1 VIKTI
6 LRKTSIKR
14 KLILLMMLTSVIVLV
29 MTALPLV
36 VNDVTE
42 FRSEEQQKMTALAE
56 IISKNTAAAVMF
68 SDRKAAEV
76 TLAGLSI
83 NPHVISAYV
92 VTSDGAVF
100 AKYHNS
106 RHSGMG
112 KARDEKSIEK
122 IIREARTGSSVS
134 AQEGDDDLAVAA
146 PIILDNQEV
155 GLVVVQSDLD
165 ALHDRITRALITV
178 AGIFIVAIVIAYLV
192 SSKLQRVISEPILH
206 LADTMKT
213 VSSEKN
219 YAVRARA
226 ESKDEIGQLFDG
238 FNDMLTQIQKR
249 DSDLGLYAAE
259 LRENNKELKAF
270 LYSVAHDLRGPLVN
284 MKGFAGELRS
294 ALQEINSIINEYLPA
309 LSENHRTRLLTAC
322 LKDVPEALGYIDSS
336 GSRLDEL
343 INAVLK
349 LSRLGRQE
357 LKSELIKVQAIV
369 QSVLKNLHHVIET
382 QGITVK
388 VGPLP
393 EIVADRNALLM
404 IFGNI
409 LDNAVKYLRPGVP
422 GEIEIIAETNSEE
435 TTFSIRDNGRGI
447 PNDEISK
454 VFEMFRRIGEQ
465 DKPGEGVGLAC
476 VKTLVRRHGG
486 RIWCESTPGAGTTFH
501 FTIPE
506 NAGLPDQAL
515 G

>member
-1 VIKTI
+1 MIKAI
-6 LRKTSIKR
+6 FRNTSIKH
-14 KLILLMMLTSVIVLV
+14 KLILLMMLTSGIVLV

-42 FRSEEQQKMTALAE
+42 FRSGEQQKMTALAE

-68 SDRKAAEV
+68 SDRKAAED

-100 AKYHNS
+100 ATYHNF
-106 RHSGMG
+106 RHSGRG

-134 AQEGDDDLAVAA
+134 AQEGEDDLAVAA

-155 GLVVVQSDLD
+155 GMVVVQSDLD
-165 ALHDRITRALITV
+165 ALRDRITRALITV
-178 AGIFIVAIVIAYLV
+178 AGIFIIAIVIAYLV

-206 LADTMKT
+206 LAATMKT

-219 YAVRARA
+219 YAVRAQA
-226 ESKDEIGQLFDG
+226 ESKDEIGQLFEG
-238 FNDMLTQIQKR
+238 FNDMLAQIQKR

-259 LRENNKELKAF
+259 LRESNKELKAF

-284 MKGFAGELRS
+284 IKGYAGELRH
-294 ALQEINSIINEYLPA
+294 ALQEIISVINESLPS
-309 LSENHRTRLLTAC
+309 LSETNRTKLLTAF
-322 LKDVPEALGYIDSS
+322 LKDVPESLGFIESS
-336 GSRLDEL
+336 GSRMNEL
-343 INAVLK
+343 INAILK

-357 LKSELIKVQAIV
+357 LKTELIQVQTVV
-369 QSVLKNLHHVIET
+369 QSVLKDLHHVIET
-382 QGITVK
+382 CGIKVK

-393 EIVADRNALLM
+393 EIVVDRNSLLM

-409 LDNAVKYLRPGVP
+409 LDNAVKYLKPGVP
-422 GEIEIIAETNSEE
+422 GEIEIIAETNSEG
-435 TTFSIRDNGRGI
+435 TTFAIRDNGRGI

-454 VFEMFRRIGEQ
+454 VFEMFRRIGKQ
-465 DKPGEGVGLAC
+465 DVPGEGVGLAC

-486 RIWCESTPGAGTTFH
+486 RIWCKSEPGVGSTFS
-501 FTIPE
+501 FSIPE
-506 NAGLPDQAL
+506 GRTAL
-515 G
+515 NMEE